1 MDTSEN
7 RSCFEGEVSG
17 VVGGMGGKPGMP
29 AERGLITNG
38 VAVGETLTLIA
49 LALVALRWCFVDAG
63 EARRES
69 VFKNVDL
76 RFGGVGKV
84 SGDIGRMGILIVGWD
99 WRSLRPSSTSSIAV
113 LVSVRLWVGAR

>member
-1 MDTSEN
+1 
-7 RSCFEGEVSG
+7 
-17 VVGGMGGKPGMP
+17 MP